1 MPLRRRRFGGGWAGA
16 ATAALPDRVIR
27 APRGGV
33 GAGAGAGARRPSA
46 MGLRARFATGSSD
59 AAAAA
64 CERRER
70 CVGGSAAPPPG
81 QLIGGSANAVDSAGA
96 TFRRG
101 TVAAPLSIA
110 MLAMVAAALVE
121 SFAVP
126 ATTFLAFFAATTT
139 VFFAFRAFAAAL
151 CAFRLA
157 SPFSFGRTS

>member
-1 MPLRRRRFGGGWAGA
+1 
-16 ATAALPDRVIR
+16 
-27 APRGGV
+27 
-33 GAGAGAGARRPSA
+33 

-70 CVGGSAAPPPG
+70 RVGGSAAPPPG

-96 TFRRG
+96 TFRRD
-101 TVAAPLSIA
+101 TVAAALSIA
-110 MLAMVAAALVE
+110 VLAMVAAALVE

-139 VFFAFRAFAAAL
+139 AFFAFRAFAAAA

-157 SPFSFGRTS
+157 SPFFFGRTSSGASTTSYDALDDRIKLGLPGIAVRSVWSSKWTSNRPG